1 MIPFRGSVTRGGA
14 RPAGVA
20 THRLSRFVFDEICH
34 GSVSRAGIDV
44 LRGGQYSIRKLRLRT
59 FVDAAAEMADR
70 LGPLFDVERAWD
82 LLAEAESV
90 SPAAVEDVLMYPTV
104 GVWLSRALRQVLG
117 MALDDTPFW
126 SEVGGFQLVAAAA
139 AVRSGVLFEIA
150 VPVVHGAVTLPSV
163 GVLRPAT
170 RVPVGHAVLCNTPAG
185 LSLTV
190 QGMSERSALE
200 PVKRH
205 RGVARGQTVELVLD
219 DLDPYREF
227 TAPLPACPLSDH
239 EIAEWRKLVDEAWD
253 LLTACHPKSVEE
265 LSSCITSV
273 VPLSADQ
280 QVFAASSTAAF
291 GSIAMSPKRTAVEFA
306 EALLHEI
313 QHSKVNALLDLVMLC
328 EDDDECRFY
337 APWLDY
343 PRPLTGLLHGIYA
356 FTTVVEFWY
365 VQRELVPTHL
375 VRSAHFNFAYR
386 HRQVGEVVR
395 TLRRT
400 PQLTELGRRF
410 VAAVSLRL
418 AACPPAGVPADVVDS
433 VETITSEHRVLW
445 RLRHVR
451 PDPDVVEALAE
462 AWLDRRAPTSDFGA
476 DVVFMSPGTGRSP
489 LGTFLKASMADHGV
503 TGRRFVDEAED
514 AFLNGDAPLAAQG
527 FAARL
532 TTSPE
537 DVTAWSGLAVTSGS
551 ATLARRPEVVRAV
564 HRAVAG
570 RTGTAPDP
578 GALAVWLDQTAS

>member
-1 MIPFRGSVTRGGA
+1 MTRRGA

-20 THRLSRFVFDEICH
+20 THRLSRFVFEEICH
-34 GSVSRAGIDV
+34 GPVSREGIDV

-59 FVDAAAEMADR
+59 FIEAAAGMADQ
-70 LGPLFDVERAWD
+70 LDPFFEVERAWE
-82 LLAEAESV
+82 LLAEAENA
-90 SPAAVEDVLMYPTV
+90 SPSAVESVLMYPSV

-117 MALDDTPFW
+117 MALDATPFW

-139 AVRSGVLFEIA
+139 AVRSGLLFEIA

-170 RVPVGHAVLCNTPAG
+170 SVPVGHVLLRNTPAG

-190 QGMSERSALE
+190 QGKHERTALQ

-205 RGVARGQTVELVLD
+205 RSVARGQAVELVLD

-265 LSSCITSV
+265 LSTCLTSV
-273 VPLSADQ
+273 VPLSAGQ

-306 EALLHEI
+306 EALLHEV

-356 FTTVVEFWY
+356 FTAVVEFWHL
-365 VQRELVPTHL
+365 QRDLVPTHQA
-375 VRSAHFNFAYR
+375 RGAHFTFAYR
-386 HRQVGEVVR
+386 RHQVGEVVR

-400 PQLTELGRRF
+400 PELTELGRRF

-418 AACPPAGVPADVVDS
+418 AACPPVDVPVDVAGS
-433 VETITSEHRVLW
+433 VETITAEHRVMW

-451 PDPDVVEALAE
+451 PDRDVVEALAQ
-462 AWLDRRAPTSDFGA
+462 AWLDRRAPNPEFGPDA
-476 DVVFMSPGTGRSP
+476 VVVSPETGRSP
-489 LGTFLKASMADHGV
+489 LGALLKARVAGHGV
-503 TGRRFVDEAED
+503 AGRGFVDDAED
-514 AFLNGDAPLAAQG
+514 AFLNGDMVLAAQG
-527 FAARL
+527 FTARL
-532 TTSPE
+532 ATSPE
-537 DVTAWSGLAVTSGS
+537 DVTAWSGLAVALGS
-551 ATLARRPEVVRAV
+551 VTLSRRPEVVRAV
-564 HRAVAG
+564 HRTVVG
-570 RTGTAPDP
+570 RTGSVPDP

>member
-1 MIPFRGSVTRGGA
+1 M
-14 RPAGVA
+14 
-20 THRLSRFVFDEICH
+20 FDEICH